1 MAENPQL
8 SRNISAFGDR
18 ALNEAEEFRWQSEK
32 VDLISHTIERL
43 GARRALADV
52 GCFTGMA
59 TAQYGSLGFARVVGF
74 DASLEALKLAASR
87 GINTRSWLIGETSCP
102 ADDNEFDVIVA
113 ADIIEH
119 LVDTDGFLLELGRI
133 LGPGGFLIITTPN
146 LAAWRSRLRMLLG
159 KSPLSFPGASPT
171 VQADEM
177 IDLNHIRIA
186 NSSEWQALFRAHGFT
201 VIDVKG
207 WSLMH
212 AIEGGLGVRIRK
224 VIDGYLTRI
233 PSLAFGLMFLLRR

>member
-8 SRNISAFGDR
+8 SQNISAFGER

-32 VDLISHTIERL
+32 VDLISHTIKNL
-43 GARRALADV
+43 AARQALADV

-74 DASLEALKLAASR
+74 DASVEALKLAAGR
-87 GINTRSWLIGETSCP
+87 GIDTRRWLIGETACP

-119 LVDTDGFLLELGRI
+119 LIDTDGFLHELGRI
-133 LGPGGFLIITTPN
+133 LGPGGFLIVTTPN
-146 LAAWRSRLRMLLG
+146 LVAWRSRLRMLLG
-159 KSPLSFPGASPT
+159 KPPLSYPGASPT

-177 IDLNHIRIA
+177 VDRNHIRIA
-186 NSSEWQALFRAHGFT
+186 NSREWQALFRAHGFT
-201 VIDVKG
+201 VIDIKG

-212 AIEGGLGVRIRK
+212 AVDGGFGVRVRK
-224 VIDGYLTRI
+224 MIDKYLTKK
-233 PSLAFGLMFLLRR
+233 PTLAFGLMFLLRR

>member
-8 SRNISAFGDR
+8 SRNMAAFGER
-18 ALNEAEEFRWQSEK
+18 TLNEAEEYRWQSEK
-32 VDLISHTIERL
+32 FDLISRTIARL
-43 GARRALADV
+43 ATRRALADV

-59 TAQYGSLGFARVVGF
+59 TAQYRSLGFARVVGF
-74 DASLEALKLAASR
+74 DASVDALKLASNR
-87 GINTRSWLIGETSCP
+87 GIDARRWLIGETSCP
-102 ADDNEFDVIVA
+102 AEDNEFDVIIA

-119 LVDTDGFLLELGRI
+119 LIDTDGFLRELARV
-133 LGPGGFLIITTPN
+133 LSSGGFLIVTTPN
-146 LAAWRSRLRMLLG
+146 LAAWRSRMRMLLG
-159 KSPLSFPGASPT
+159 KAPLSYPGASPS

-186 NSSEWQALFRAHGFT
+186 NCREWETLFRAHGFT

-212 AIEGGLGVRIRK
+212 AVSGGIGVRVRK
-224 VIDGYLTRI
+224 LIDGYLTRV
-233 PSLAFGLMFLLRR
+233 PTLAFGLMFLLGK